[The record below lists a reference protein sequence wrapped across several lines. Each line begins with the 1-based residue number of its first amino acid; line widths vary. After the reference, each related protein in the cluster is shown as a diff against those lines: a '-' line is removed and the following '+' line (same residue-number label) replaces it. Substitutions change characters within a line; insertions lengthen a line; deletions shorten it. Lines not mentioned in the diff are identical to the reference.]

1 MIILMEYMETAV
13 MKYSMDQVGS
23 ADTMIQVIRC
33 IGKGQSLGRE
43 RAVVQGTCTCTL
55 CIVELLVLKRCKHTP
70 HILKTVTAH

>member
-23 ADTMIQVIRC
+23 VVGSVDTMIEVIKC

-43 RAVVQGTCTCTL
+43 RAVVQGL
-55 CIVELLVLKRCKHTP
+55 H
-70 HILKTVTAH
+70 AHAPVHVHCV